1 MQERNS
7 SICSQE
13 VCNLSFSKLFH
24 ILSTTSR
31 FLVFSRLSA
40 GEEDGYLHW
49 QYHRRHSEGHGCGI
63 RRFFQLCG
71 SFCLSVH
78 HHPVGQQGFPNSPG
92 SAVQQPCRQVLRYVV
107 CTLKCLGLQSKSFSA
122 QKCCIIL
129 REEQRGSPRFS
140 PAVFLWSRCGQML
153 SAAVSEQLMAGGEEY
168 GVPPFFAF
176 HAHITHSSPCL
187 V

>member
-1 MQERNS
+1 MQGRNS

-13 VCNLSFSKLFH
+13 VCNFSFSKLFH
-24 ILSTTSR
+24 ILSTTSS
-31 FLVFSRLSA
+31 FLVFSWLSA

-49 QYHRRHSEGHGCGI
+49 QYHRCHSEGHGCGI

-92 SAVQQPCRQVLRYVV
+92 SAVQQPCRQVLRYVF
-107 CTLKCLGLQSKSFSA
+107 CTPKCLGAQSKSFPA

-129 REEQRGSPRFS
+129 REEQRSSPRVS
-140 PAVFLWSRCGQML
+140 PTLFLWSTCGQML
-153 SAAVSEQLMAGGEEY
+153 FAAVSVQLMAGEEY
-168 GVPPFFAF
+168 GVPPFFTF

-187 V
+187 I